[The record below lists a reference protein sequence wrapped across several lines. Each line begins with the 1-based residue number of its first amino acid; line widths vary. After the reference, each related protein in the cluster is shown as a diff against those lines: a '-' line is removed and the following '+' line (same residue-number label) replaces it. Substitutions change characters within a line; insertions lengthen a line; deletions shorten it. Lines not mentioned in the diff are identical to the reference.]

1 LSFPTKN
8 WPTGVKNGARL
19 AIRAILRSDGRPF
32 DEITSKIAATLG
44 FLANLLPI
52 LPAKISR

>member
-1 LSFPTKN
+1 
-8 WPTGVKNGARL
+8 VKNGARL